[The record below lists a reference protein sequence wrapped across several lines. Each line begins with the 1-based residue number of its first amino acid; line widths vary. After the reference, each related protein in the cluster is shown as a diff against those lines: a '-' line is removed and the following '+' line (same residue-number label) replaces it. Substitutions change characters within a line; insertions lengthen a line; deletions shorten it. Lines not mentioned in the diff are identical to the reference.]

1 MRLLSF
7 VLNRAR
13 ETIKKHG
20 KLVLMDPR
28 VRLAIVAEA
37 LEDMDIVTDQHLKA
51 KRDYVANALKHP
63 EYIDVCD
70 NILFLYQNYS
80 VKKFASRDQLEEIF
94 ANSIKT
100 FKLLFEDLSDQL
112 DYKINEELVSQH
124 NDIIE
129 DIETRFITESEGD
142 NRTYTKKERNK
153 LYRAME
159 KGDIHF
165 YIEFRDKIKVFP
177 VVVDLLLD
185 TFTLEY
191 SWTIDDDIIKHNLTI
206 WDTFKSS
213 HSKSRKLE
221 YTFYEKI
228 DFIKIIRYDRLR
240 MFILAEYARTLNIEH
255 KAFRKF
261 MQHILYANLVGSK
274 NSPKDLDLDKIGIG
288 KRIFLMETTKLV
300 VG

>member
-1 MRLLSF
+1 MRLVSF

-37 LEDMDIVTDQHLKA
+37 LGDMDIVTGQHLKS
-51 KRDYVANALKHP
+51 KSDYSDNAVKHP

-70 NILFLYQNYS
+70 NILFLYQNHS
-80 VKKFASRDQLEEIF
+80 IKKFASRDQLEEIF
-94 ANSIKT
+94 TNSIKM

-112 DYKINEELVSQH
+112 DYKTNEELVSQH
-124 NDIIE
+124 NNIIE

-142 NRTYTKKERNK
+142 NRTYTKRERNK

-159 KGDIHF
+159 KGAIHF
-165 YIEFRDKIKVFP
+165 YIEDRDKIKVFP

-191 SWTIDDDIIKHNLTI
+191 SWTIDDDIIKHNLAK

-221 YTFYEKI
+221 YKFYEKI
-228 DFIKIIRYDRLR
+228 DFIKVVHYDRLR
-240 MFILAEYARTLNIEH
+240 MFILAEYARTLNIER
-255 KAFRKF
+255 KEFRKF
-261 MQHILYANLVGSK
+261 MQHMLYGNLLGSK
-274 NSPKDLDLDKIGIG
+274 NSPKDLDLEKIGIG
-288 KRIFLMETTKLV
+288 KRIFLMENTKLII
-300 VG
+300 